1 MKLLVVRH
9 AEAVERAP
17 AIAEEDRWL
26 TPRGRASFAASVRV
40 IARRRMPPDLIVT
53 SPLVRAVQTA
63 ELLAAGLDYDGE
75 LAVSRE
81 LAPGFDREGLARL
94 LAGRPGASHVAIV
107 GHEPD
112 VGRVVADLL
121 GRPEAVPLRKGMAVA
136 LELDPATGTARLRWV
151 VHRGEKTRT
160 LP

>member
-1 MKLLVVRH
+1 MSL
-9 AEAVERAP
+9 
-17 AIAEEDRWL
+17 
-26 TPRGRASFAASVRV
+26 
-40 IARRRMPPDLIVT
+40 DLIVT